1 MADRPRPKTF
11 DVSSRQVQRPARLGA
26 RIMGLKDEILE
37 QPRVLDRLVRSQRER
52 VDEMAKT
59 IRGRGVESVFLAAR
73 GSSDNAGLYAK
84 YLFGSLNR
92 LPVSLAAPS
101 LFTAYKTPPK
111 LMRQLVLGISQSGQS
126 PDIVS
131 VVEEGRRQGALTLAI
146 TNDPDS
152 PLAEQAELV
161 LDTVA
166 GPENAIAATKTY
178 TTQLLSIALLA
189 ASIHGDASL
198 FDDLDRVSALVEETL
213 GLDQAIETAAQRYRY
228 MSQCVVL
235 GRGYNYAT
243 AYEWSLKL
251 KELAYIVAEP
261 YSSADFQHGPVAIV
275 SHGFPVL
282 AVAPRGAVF
291 EDLMQLLTKLTRE
304 HQAELLV
311 LSNDPQAFELAQT
324 PLELPA
330 DLPEWL
336 SPLVGIVPAQLF
348 CYYLTRAMGYDTESP
363 RQLSKFTRTW

>member
-1 MADRPRPKTF
+1 M
-11 DVSSRQVQRPARLGA
+11 S
-26 RIMGLKDEILE
+26 LKDEIFE
-37 QPRVLDRLVRSQRER
+37 QPVVLTRLLETQREA
-52 VDEMAKT
+52 VQEMAK
-59 IRGRGVESVFLAAR
+59 IVRQRGIGSVFLAAR
-73 GSSDNAGLYAK
+73 GSSDNAGIFAK
-84 YLFGSLNR
+84 YLFGTMNR
-92 LPVSLAAPS
+92 LPVVLAAPS
-101 LFTAYKTPPK
+101 LFTVYKTPPR
-111 LMRQLVLGISQSGQS
+111 LAGQLVLGISQSGQS
-126 PDIVS
+126 PDIVT

-152 PLAEQAELV
+152 PLANEAELV
-161 LDTVA
+161 LDTGA

-178 TTQLLSIALLA
+178 TTQLLAIAMLA
-189 ASIHGDASL
+189 TSL
-198 FDDLDRVSALVEETL
+198 SGHDSLMEELGKIPRLVGETL
-213 GLDQAIETAAQRYRY
+213 ALDQIIETAAQRYRY

-291 EDLMQLLTKLTRE
+291 EDLMGLLTKLARE
-304 HQAELLV
+304 HKAELLV
-311 LSNDPQAFELAQT
+311 ISNESKACDLAQT

-336 SPLVGIVPAQLF
+336 SPLVSIVPAQLF
-348 CYYLTRAMGYDTESP
+348 CYHLTRAMGYDTEAP
-363 RQLSKFTRTW
+363 RQLSKITRTW